1 MTNSLHRWLAV
12 AATISQVK
20 LAIAVLVCLTGAAP
34 VHGAEWFRLL
44 LVVVLLASSVL
55 LSATRKDAAKSRALG
70 RLMAFMGASLSLRLI
85 LGSEYLPFWLAIQPE
100 VFIGAAALD
109 FACAFPAARVSPALI
124 RAALSWGVVASLTRL
139 VLATVAWLGSASGL
153 ALFEGLPAWDWIP
166 TYLLALVAVFPLLRA
181 LRTSEGAEHR
191 QLRLFVYGL
200 AIGIAPF
207 VLILPAAAL
216 FPRFNDWLGR
226 PEVQPVF
233 LALTYPLLAVFPITA
248 TYAVLYQGVLDYQ
261 SALRR
266 AAQYA
271 LARYTLLS
279 LVALPLAAGVVL
291 LYANREEPLGRLLT
305 GWRFLA
311 LAAVAVIAGAA
322 FPLRY
327 RLLAALDRRYFRETY
342 DARRVLRQ
350 LTETVRKTR
359 DISDLSRI
367 LVEQVDT
374 ALHLESVVLMA
385 ATPEQP
391 GVLKCA
397 AALGASE
404 PEPVPTSAQFATL
417 LAGSSEPL
425 PIDDTTPGS
434 LISRLP
440 EKEKEWLQSS
450 RVALLVPLLGSDEAL
465 MGFLALGRRKSET
478 PFSEEDRDLLA
489 SVGASAGIALETRL
503 LRATPTPGG
512 GATTPARDETPL
524 GRECLG
530 CLRVFETSVL
540 SCPGCGTR
548 TQPALLPCT
557 LLDKYRLETRL
568 GAGGFGVV
576 YGATEL
582 RLGRRVALKT
592 LPRLSAEKVE
602 RFKREALAAA
612 AIQHPNLAMIHTAE
626 TWNET
631 PILVFELL
639 EGGTLAQRLTLAL
652 LSVPDALLL
661 GGAMAGVLEEA
672 HRRGILHRDI
682 KPSNIGYDS
691 RQNPKLLDFGIARIR
706 DPRTPHSAEDL
717 QASIVERVKTGA
729 AQVSPTLEAAL
740 TGTGEIVGTPAYL
753 PLEAYQNRAPG
764 PSFDLWALSVTLY
777 ESVSGVNPFQAPTP
791 AETIERLLRKNPTPL
806 HDLRPDCPHDLSVF
820 LTRALSRD
828 ASTRPSTASEFRL
841 ALLAMREA

>member
-1 MTNSLHRWLAV
+1 MTSISRRWLGV
-12 AATISQVK
+12 AANVAQAKIA
-20 LAIAVLVCLTGAAP
+20 LALFLGLAGFVP
-34 VHGAEWFRLL
+34 VRGAEWLRMLLVALL
-44 LVVVLLASSVL
+44 LAASAL
-55 LSATRKDAAKSRALG
+55 LSSAGKDAEKSRALG
-70 RLMAFMGASLSLRLI
+70 RLMAFLGASLAVRLI
-85 LGSEYLPFWLAIQPE
+85 RGWEQVDLWRAIHPE
-100 VFIGAAALD
+100 ALIGAVTLD
-109 FACAFPAARVSPALI
+109 LVCAFPAARVSPALV
-124 RAALSWGVVASLTRL
+124 RVSMAWGVLDALTRFI
-139 VLATVAWLGSASGL
+139 LATAGWLGSAPARSY
-153 ALFEGLPAWDWIP
+153 FEVLPTRDWVP
-166 TYLLALVAVFPLLRA
+166 SYLLALIALFPLLRA
-181 LRTSEGAEHR
+181 LGAARGGERR
-191 QLRLFVYGL
+191 QLKVFVSGL
-200 AIGIAPF
+200 AIGVAPF
-207 VLILPAAAL
+207 VLILPAVAL
-216 FPRFNDWLGR
+216 VPSFNSWLNR
-226 PEVQPVF
+226 PEVQPIF
-233 LALTYPLLAVFPITA
+233 LALTYPLLAVFPLTA
-248 TYAVLYQGVLDYQ
+248 TYSVLYQGALDYQ

-291 LYANREEPLGRLLT
+291 LYANREEPLGHLLR

-311 LAAVAVIAGAA
+311 LAAVAAIAGAA

-350 LTETVRKTR
+350 LTDTVRKSR

-391 GVLKCA
+391 GVLRCA
-397 AALGASE
+397 AVLGASE
-404 PEPVPTSAQFATL
+404 PEPIPTSAQFVSL
-417 LAGSSEPL
+417 LAGSSDPL
-425 PIDDTTPGS
+425 PIDPVTPGS
-434 LISRLP
+434 LASRLP
-440 EKEKEWLQSS
+440 EKERLWLQSGG
-450 RVALLVPLLGSDEAL
+450 VTLLVPLLGSGEAL

-489 SVGASAGIALETRL
+489 SVGASAGIAIETRL

-512 GATTPARDETPL
+512 DVTTPARDETPL

-540 SCPGCGTR
+540 SCPRCGTR
-548 TQPALLPCT
+548 TQAALLPFT

-639 EGGTLAQRLTLAL
+639 EGGTLAQRLTRGVLP
-652 LSVPDALLL
+652 VPEALLL

-672 HRRGILHRDI
+672 HARGILHRDI

-706 DPRTPHSAEDL
+706 DPRTPTSAEDARDL
-717 QASIVERVKTGA
+717 TVERLKTGA
-729 AQVSPTLEAAL
+729 APLSPTLEAAL

-777 ESVSGVNPFQAPTP
+777 ESLSGVNPFHAPTP

-806 HDLRPDCPHDLSVF
+806 HDLRPDCPHGLSVF